1 MNDLSIYIVYN
12 KGSEMSNS
20 ENYVRIFVYCILLSY
35 EVSLYIQTEVL
46 SYLQKYMVYVSKFL
60 NVCHQN

>member
-46 SYLQKYMVYVSKFL
+46 SYLQTYMV
-60 NVCHQN
+60 